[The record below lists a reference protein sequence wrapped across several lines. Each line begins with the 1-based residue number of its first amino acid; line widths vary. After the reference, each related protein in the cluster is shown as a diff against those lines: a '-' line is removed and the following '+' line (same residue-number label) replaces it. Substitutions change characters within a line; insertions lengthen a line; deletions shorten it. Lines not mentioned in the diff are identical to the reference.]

1 MNIKNILVGLFGN
14 KSNAAEAFGET
25 AYASTICLLTGILEN
40 IQDLTPAIVRCKTSY
55 GADRKQH
62 IKGARLLGSSL
73 VCQLHSL
80 VTTFAS
86 YSTEPITKVAPST
99 PHDIEAWCNVVHG
112 HVVHLFGLTAKHGRD
127 IVACVEAQRTM
138 SSLNKLHDVLME
150 MMNEC

>member
-1 MNIKNILVGLFGN
+1 MNVKNIISKLFGN
-14 KSNAAEAFGET
+14 NDAITEFNET

-40 IQDLTPAIVRCKTSY
+40 IQDLTPVIVRCKTSY
-55 GADRKQH
+55 GADRKQR

-99 PHDIEAWCNVVHG
+99 PHDIESWCNVVHG
-112 HVVHLFGLTAKHGRD
+112 HVVHLFGLCAKHGHD
-127 IVACVEAQRTM
+127 IVANVEAQRTM
-138 SSLNKLHDVLME
+138 SALNKLHDVLME